1 MPTVRVALKER
12 SYPVFIGRGGVSD
25 AGRIL
30 RKQRLAQY
38 RAVIVSQKPVAD
50 LYADSLKSALL
61 REGIEPCF
69 FIAPYSKSSESSK
82 SQAVFLKLI
91 RALSSAD
98 GKGKSLFLV
107 ALGGGVVGD
116 LTGFAA
122 SVYRRGIPYVQ
133 IPTTLTAQVDSAIGG
148 KTSIDLPQGKNLL
161 GAIYQPRLVLSDTSL
176 LDSLPDRHWSDGF
189 AEVIK
194 YGVIKDPHLFL
205 MLEREGLGE
214 FRKNHRLLEKV
225 IQRSVKI
232 KAKLVSRDE
241 WDKRDVR
248 MVLNFGHTAGHAIEA
263 ASGYSG
269 RYTHGEAVGVGM
281 LVACDIAKALGVLKD
296 PTLIERLEKTLLK
309 FNLPLYTKALSTEAL
324 LRAMGYDKKTEL
336 GANRFVLPVYLGKTT
351 IVKNIPLTVISNC
364 LLKRKG

>member
-12 SYPVFIGRGGVSD
+12 SYPVFIGRGGFSD

-98 GKGKSLFLV
+98 GKGRSLFLV

-133 IPTTLTAQVDSAIGG
+133 VPTTLTSQVDSAIGG
-148 KTSIDLPQGKNLL
+148 KTGIDLSAGKNLL
-161 GAIYQPRLVLSDTSL
+161 GTFYQPRLVLADL
-176 LDSLPDRHWSDGF
+176 AALESLPERHWTGGF

-194 YGVIKDPHLFL
+194 YGVIRDPRLFA
-205 MLEREGLGE
+205 
-214 FRKNHRLLEKV
+214 LLEARGLALRDETGLEDV
-225 IQRSVKI
+225 IFRSARI
-232 KAKLVSRDE
+232 KAGIVEQDE
-241 WDKRDVR
+241 FDRRDVR
-248 MVLNFGHTAGHAIEA
+248 IALNFGH
-263 ASGYSG
+263 
-269 RYTHGEAVGVGM
+269 
-281 LVACDIAKALGVLKD
+281 
-296 PTLIERLEKTLLK
+296 
-309 FNLPLYTKALSTEAL
+309 
-324 LRAMGYDKKTEL
+324 
-336 GANRFVLPVYLGKTT
+336 
-351 IVKNIPLTVISNC
+351 
-364 LLKRKG
+364 